1 VKEEMSK
8 KIILEV
14 VGYQN
19 MECSPF
25 PCDSDRSCG
34 LYDCAPTNALLPAVD
49 ALKKELKTEFGDAVE
64 VTLTLLD
71 DGVPNY
77 IKNIYERD
85 HPALPMILVQGTL
98 IPVGRISRAPIV
110 QAIYEHMT

>member
-1 VKEEMSK
+1 MRK
-8 KIILEV
+8 KIILEI
-14 VGYQN
+14 VGYRN

-25 PCDSDRSCG
+25 PCDPDRTCG

-49 ALKKELKTEFGDAVE
+49 ALKRELKAEFGDAVE

-71 DGVPNY
+71 DGVPDY

-85 HPALPMILVQGTL
+85 HPALPMILVQGTP
-98 IPVGRISRAPIV
+98 IPVGRISCTPIM
-110 QAIYEHMT
+110 QAIREHMA

>member
-1 VKEEMSK
+1 MTENV
-8 KIILEV
+8 ILEI
-14 VGYQN
+14 VGYKN

-49 ALKKELKTEFGDAVE
+49 ALKKELHAEFGDAVK

-71 DGVPNY
+71 DGVPDY

-85 HPALPMILVQGTL
+85 HPALPMILVQG
-98 IPVGRISRAPIV
+98 VPIDRKSV
-110 QAIYEHMT
+110 V